1 VGDDIG
7 VMVTA
12 VVTCCRRISE
22 MKRFAFLSSIA
33 ALALVAHSGAVQA
46 AKQEAAGGTMLEKM
60 VYVTVFVKDQ
70 EKALDFYTNVLGF
83 EKRVDSPKPDGPRAL
98 SVGLKG
104 QDLQLVLWPGT
115 PGQGL
120 PFHGRSTAAFTI
132 ETKDCRKAFEVL
144 KARGVK
150 FDTEVLE
157 NQWGYVA
164 VFQDP
169 DGNRLQLKQA
179 R

>member
-1 VGDDIG
+1 
-7 VMVTA
+7 MTN
-12 VVTCCRRISE
+12 RL
-22 MKRFAFLSSIA
+22 AFLLSIA
-33 ALALVAHSGAVQA
+33 APAFVAHPGTGQG
-46 AKQEAAGGTMLEKM
+46 AKQDAGGRTMLEKV

-70 EKALDFYTNVLGF
+70 EKALDFYTKVLGF
-83 EKRVDSPKPDGPRAL
+83 EKRVDIPKPDGPRGL

-115 PGQGL
+115 PGQGQ
-120 PFHGRSTAAFTI
+120 PYQGRSTAAFTI

-144 KARGVK
+144 KSRGVK
-150 FDTEVLE
+150 FDTELLE
-157 NQWGYVA
+157 FPWGYVA

-169 DGNRLQLKQA
+169 DGNRLQLRQG

>member
-1 VGDDIG
+1 
-7 VMVTA
+7 MTN
-12 VVTCCRRISE
+12 
-22 MKRFAFLSSIA
+22 RFAFLLPVA
-33 ALALVAHSGAVQA
+33 ALAFAAHLGTVQGAKKDDA
-46 AKQEAAGGTMLEKM
+46 DGGKTMLEKV

-104 QDLQLVLWPGT
+104 QDLQLVLWPGI
-115 PGQGL
+115 PGQGQ
-120 PFHGRSTAAFTI
+120 PYKGHSTAAYTI
-132 ETKDCRKAFEVL
+132 DTKDCRKAFEAL
-144 KARGVK
+144 KSRGVK

-157 NQWGYVA
+157 NPFGYAA

-169 DGNRLQLKQA
+169 DGNRLQLRQV

>member
-1 VGDDIG
+1 MTNQLV
-7 VMVTA
+7 
-12 VVTCCRRISE
+12 
-22 MKRFAFLSSIA
+22 FLSPIA
-33 ALALVAHSGAVQA
+33 ALAFAAHLGTVQG
-46 AKQEAAGGTMLEKM
+46 AKQDAKGGETTMLEKV

-70 EKALDFYTNVLGF
+70 DKALDFYTNVLGF
-83 EKRVDSPKPDGPRAL
+83 EKRVDSPKPSGPRAL
-98 SVGLKG
+98 SVGLKS

-115 PGQGL
+115 PGQGQ
-120 PFHGRSTAAFTI
+120 PYQGRSTAAYTI
-132 ETKDCRKAFEVL
+132 DTKDCRKAFEEL

-157 NQWGYVA
+157 NPWGYVA

-169 DGNRLQLKQA
+169 DGNRLQLRQV